1 MLKEKKSEDELCM
14 GRHLVTLYVL
24 FSVYQEANR
33 ELISQQNANAE
44 QVQQP
49 PAELFDFKIKFAE
62 TKAYAKVNC
71 AIVPAMMTE
80 RSKPVSHL

>member
-1 MLKEKKSEDELCM
+1 MSFLPAV
-14 GRHLVTLYVL
+14 H
-24 FSVYQEANR
+24 QEANK

-62 TKAYAKVNC
+62 TKAYAKVGNPIFARNTC
-71 AIVPAMMTE
+71 QENSFTLLLVRVP
-80 RSKPVSHL
+80 RPSRWS

>member
-1 MLKEKKSEDELCM
+1 MLKEIIGGCTPDDALTLCF
-14 GRHLVTLYVL
+14 
-24 FSVYQEANR
+24 FSPVHQEANR

-62 TKAYAKVNC
+62 TKAYAKVGNLH
-71 AIVPAMMTE
+71 VSMMTN
-80 RSKPVSHL
+80 

>member
-1 MLKEKKSEDELCM
+1 MMPSHCM
-14 GRHLVTLYVL
+14 CFFPVH
-24 FSVYQEANR
+24 QEANR

-62 TKAYAKVNC
+62 TKAYAKVGNLL
-71 AIVPAMMTE
+71 MLSSQE
-80 RSKPVSHL
+80 R

>member
-1 MLKEKKSEDELCM
+1 M
-14 GRHLVTLYVL
+14 H
-24 FSVYQEANR
+24 QEANR

-62 TKAYAKVNC
+62 TKAYAKVGNLHVLSC
-71 AIVPAMMTE
+71 QG
-80 RSKPVSHL
+80 

>member
-1 MLKEKKSEDELCM
+1 MC
-14 GRHLVTLYVL
+14 

-33 ELISQQNANAE
+33 ELINQQSANAE

-62 TKAYAKVNC
+62 TKAYAKVIC
-71 AIVPAMMTE
+71 VIVPGMMTE
-80 RSKPVSHL
+80 RSELALHL

>member
-1 MLKEKKSEDELCM
+1 LNEEFPDTVFPFVPL
-14 GRHLVTLYVL
+14 
-24 FSVYQEANR
+24 QDANR

-62 TKAYAKVNC
+62 TKAYAKVGKLHVLSC
-71 AIVPAMMTE
+71 
-80 RSKPVSHL
+80 